1 MKCKKCGEEIE
12 SKLLYCPKCGE
23 PIQLVP
29 DYDVLE
35 EELLSRVVEDKKKAK
50 EEKLDR
56 KSVV

>member
-29 DYDVLE
+29 VYDVLE
-35 EELLSRVVEDKKKAK
+35 EELLSRVVEDKKKAI
-50 EEKLDR
+50 
-56 KSVV
+56 V